1 MLRAVVFDVD
11 FTLARP
17 GPDLGPAGYR
27 ALGLRYGL
35 SLDPSCYDAARA
47 AAFAEVKQHPE
58 LDHDDQLWVLFTERI
73 IQGMGGVGDT
83 RAAAVEMERRWTQ
96 SAHFE
101 LYEDAREVLELLA
114 RRGLKIGL
122 LSNSSRDLGEFVVH
136 HGLAADAL
144 LTSASH
150 GKTKPHQTIFRA
162 ILDLLGVDPAEAL
175 MVGDTLD
182 EDVEGARAAGM
193 SAVLLDRE
201 GRHPGLPDRL
211 EDLRGLPALLAVARD
226 EREARGPRGA
236 S

>member
-1 MLRAVVFDVD
+1 
-11 FTLARP
+11 
-17 GPDLGPAGYR
+17 
-27 ALGLRYGL
+27 
-35 SLDPSCYDAARA
+35 
-47 AAFAEVKQHPE
+47 
-58 LDHDDQLWVLFTERI
+58 
-73 IQGMGGVGDT
+73 MGGVGDT
-83 RAAAVEMERRWTQ
+83 HAAAVEMERRWTQ

-101 LYEDAREVLELLA
+101 LYDDAREVLELLA

-236 S
+236 T